1 MDRLE
6 LDYPP
11 DAVERQFADPA
22 QARRELE
29 LRRSDILLFLAKRR
43 VELMDFFGTVFAPRW
58 NKAEAAI
65 GLSLCRLAVRHGG
78 FGSDFHPYHNESHA
92 LEILQRR
99 LGRMMGQLGLQV
111 LSSDDWIALTLFAT
125 CHDLRQ
131 REVLDPQRSIGS
143 NEAAS
148 IAETYRILDCCG
160 FNRNDDHPL
169 YLALEIMIAGSTFD
183 ANLQMRD
190 RKNYNTAEAIHSGGP
205 LAPHLEREVENIKP
219 QWRNEA
225 SLEHALEL
233 AKIASDLDTA
243 NVSESFVEL
252 CNSAARLASE
262 REMRSGRS
270 LQSTE
275 SGASVLSF
283 LSNGQER
290 YFFELHSFC
299 SSFGNRIFGPGKTAN
314 TEKVREISRRLQAC
328 FNHRSAQN
336 FTGEDVLAI
345 QHKLAWEL
353 L

>member
-1 MDRLE
+1 MDSLE

-11 DAVERQFADPA
+11 DAVEHQFADLA
-22 QARRELE
+22 QARREIK
-29 LRRSDILLFLAKRR
+29 LRRPDILLFLAERR
-43 VELMDFFGTVFAPRW
+43 SEWVDFFGAAFAPRW
-58 NKAEAAI
+58 SKAEAAI
-65 GLSLCRLAVRHGG
+65 ELGLCRIAVRHGG
-78 FGSDFHPYHNESHA
+78 FGTDFHPYHNESHA

-99 LGRMMGQLGLQV
+99 LGRMMQKLGLQV
-111 LSSDDWIALTLFAT
+111 LSSDDWIALALFAA

-131 REVLDPQRSIGS
+131 REVLDPRRSIGS

-160 FNRNDDHPL
+160 FNRNNDHAL

-190 RKNYNTAEAIHSGGP
+190 RKNYSTAEAIHSSGP
-205 LAPHLEREVENIKP
+205 LAPHLGREVENINP

-243 NVSESFVEL
+243 NVGESFVEL
-252 CNSAARLASE
+252 CDSAARLASE

-270 LQSTE
+270 LQSAE
-275 SGASVLSF
+275 SGVAVLSF
-283 LSNGQER
+283 LSSGQER

-299 SSFGNRIFGPGKTAN
+299 SSFGSRVFGPGKTAN
-314 TEKVREISRRLQAC
+314 AEKVREISQRLQAH
-328 FNHRSAQN
+328 FNHHRAQN

-345 QHKLAWEL
+345 QHRLAWQL